1 MGLLRL
7 LCSCLDLP
15 AGGVEF
21 HGIAEHTGLEG
32 FSDHG
37 NETGL
42 CLFVQVGEN
51 AAERAQAGEVADQL
65 ALGEGAFEIQWF
77 DADVMPVR
85 SFKKAFHTF
94 GVCECELPGGVRG
107 LLWQRDDG
115 FGRPGGSGHE
125 GGFLRGAPG
134 HEQPGGVCGSGTPQ
148 VLELSLIHI

>member
-77 DADVMPVR
+77 DADVM
-85 SFKKAFHTF
+85 
-94 GVCECELPGGVRG
+94 
-107 LLWQRDDG
+107 
-115 FGRPGGSGHE
+115 
-125 GGFLRGAPG
+125 
-134 HEQPGGVCGSGTPQ
+134 
-148 VLELSLIHI
+148 LSLIHI